1 MITDK
6 YKETEEA
13 RLFKHFSDHFL
24 VDILDSGLVSRTPS
38 GEGSL
43 RRFIAYYDPAHSD
56 YVTRCETWQIAMC
69 QQTVPGD
76 WDRLCS
82 FPTGVL
88 EDLGVLERDRHFDW
102 SLRNADP
109 WLMKALHQVVRCFF
123 KLRSKPRN
131 ETDLEAVKFRL
142 SRPTLSCQAGEYHDT
157 LSLSTQEIRAARDFV
172 KYLVAPRSWDD
183 LRGRYGPGVSSDAR
197 DEWEKQFL
205 APQKLE
211 PELLNLYHLAHY
223 DWCVRTKGRTRYIG
237 HYRYGITKIAEVPK
251 SLKGNRIVSSEPA
264 NSMFAELAVGDELAG
279 MLNRIYPEHVSLDD
293 QLKHNSLLKRD
304 GYTSIDLSDASDHV
318 SRRLV
323 AMILP
328 QWKTWLFSVRST
340 FAKFPDGTLCPLRT
354 FAPMGSGVCFPVL
367 TAIVL
372 ALCGSCARRPFHV
385 YGDDIICHVSDYH
398 VIVDRLTRAGLVVN
412 AQKSCPTGIY
422 KESCGM
428 EILHGIDVTPML
440 MRDPVRNVD
449 TLTLETYLT
458 KLDNAWPGFRF
469 WESTK
474 VAMVEIWQQTHNLRL
489 PFWYRKTQNMVAD
502 VPVWKT
508 RKVKV
513 RAPGGEAAL
522 RRWLT
527 SVTDD
532 RNERPD
538 TPETWD
544 LGAPRPRLY
553 SWQQSIHGSSSEDG
567 RHNQWEEVVMKNRSR
582 CALKVETTQ
591 CYLFPTVWKLWLEIT
606 NFNIQSS
613 KQEVL

>member
-1 MITDK
+1 
-6 YKETEEA
+6 
-13 RLFKHFSDHFL
+13 
-24 VDILDSGLVSRTPS
+24 
-38 GEGSL
+38 
-43 RRFIAYYDPAHSD
+43 
-56 YVTRCETWQIAMC
+56 
-69 QQTVPGD
+69 
-76 WDRLCS
+76 
-82 FPTGVL
+82 
-88 EDLGVLERDRHFDW
+88 
-102 SLRNADP
+102 
-109 WLMKALHQVVRCFF
+109 
-123 KLRSKPRN
+123 
-131 ETDLEAVKFRL
+131 
-142 SRPTLSCQAGEYHDT
+142 
-157 LSLSTQEIRAARDFV
+157 
-172 KYLVAPRSWDD
+172 
-183 LRGRYGPGVSSDAR
+183 
-197 DEWEKQFL
+197 
-205 APQKLE
+205 
-211 PELLNLYHLAHY
+211 
-223 DWCVRTKGRTRYIG
+223 
-237 HYRYGITKIAEVPK
+237 
-251 SLKGNRIVSSEPA
+251 
-264 NSMFAELAVGDELAG
+264 
-279 MLNRIYPEHVSLDD
+279 
-293 QLKHNSLLKRD
+293 
-304 GYTSIDLSDASDHV
+304 
-318 SRRLV
+318 
-323 AMILP
+323 
-328 QWKTWLFSVRST
+328 
-340 FAKFPDGTLCPLRT
+340 
-354 FAPMGSGVCFPVL
+354 MGSGVCFPVL
-367 TAIVL
+367 TAVVL

-385 YGDDIICHVSDYH
+385 YGDDIICHVTDYH
-398 VIVDRLTRAGLVVN
+398 MIVDRLTRAGLVVN

-489 PFWYRKTQNMVAD
+489 PFWHRKTQNMVAD

-553 SWQQSIHGSSSEDG
+553 SWQQSIHGSSSEDR

-591 CYLFPTVWKLWLEIT
+591 CYLYPTVWKLWLEIT

-613 KQEVL
+613 KQEVLK